1 VPPQVFVTGGA
12 GFIGANLVRTL
23 LQEGYAV
30 TVFDDFSAGQRGY
43 LAGLP
48 LSILEG
54 DVCDPESLMAGMT
67 HHDHV
72 IHLAAQTGVPRSLEN
87 PRRDCEQNVFGTL
100 NVLEAA
106 RNTGVQSLV
115 FASSNAPVGR
125 QPPPATENK
134 APLPVSPYG
143 ASKLAGEGYCLAYH
157 GSFGLSTVVL
167 RFGNVY
173 GPYCAHKQSVV
184 ARFMHDLQD
193 GKLRIDGD
201 GSQTRDF
208 VFVEDLT
215 RAIVA
220 ALHSE
225 IGGEVFQ
232 ISSGRETAIAELA
245 GLVKQ
250 QAEMDVV
257 VEYGSSRP
265 GDVRRNYSDIEKAKA
280 LLGWQPQ
287 VELTDGLAAT
297 WNWLQ
302 DSRDRGLAL

>member
-1 VPPQVFVTGGA
+1 VPPLKVFVTGGA

-30 TVFDDFSAGQRGY
+30 TVFDDFSAGRRAY

-48 LSILEG
+48 LSVSEG
-54 DVCDPESLMAGMT
+54 DVCDPRSVMASMAG
-67 HHDHV
+67 HDHV
-72 IHLAAQTGVPRSLEN
+72 VHLAAQTGVPKSLEN
-87 PRRDCEQNVFGTL
+87 PRRDCEQNVLGTL

-106 RNTGVQSLV
+106 RITGVQSLV

-125 QPPPATENK
+125 QAPPATETK

-184 ARFMHDLQD
+184 ARFMHDLQA

-220 ALHSE
+220 ALRSGV
-225 IGGEVFQ
+225 GGEVFQ
-232 ISSGRETAIAELA
+232 ISGGRETPISELA
-245 GLVKQ
+245 GLVRQ
-250 QAEMDVV
+250 QTGLDAV
-257 VEYGSSRP
+257 VEHGSTRP
-265 GDVRRNYSDIEKAKA
+265 GDVRRNYSDIQKAKD
-280 LLGWQPQ
+280 LLGWQPR
-287 VELTDGLAAT
+287 VDLTDGLAAT
-297 WNWLQ
+297 WSWLQ
-302 DSRDRGLAL
+302 GS

>member
-1 VPPQVFVTGGA
+1 LSPLRVFVTGGA

-30 TVFDDFSAGQRGY
+30 TVFDDFSAGQRAY

-48 LSILEG
+48 LSVSEG
-54 DVCDPESLMAGMT
+54 DVCDPGSVVANMAG
-67 HHDHV
+67 HDHV
-72 IHLAAQTGVPRSLEN
+72 VHLAAQTGVPKSLEN

-106 RNTGVQSLV
+106 RITGVRSLV

-125 QPPPATENK
+125 QAPPATETK

-173 GPYCAHKQSVV
+173 GPYCSHKQSVV
-184 ARFMHDLQD
+184 ARF
-193 GKLRIDGD
+193 
-201 GSQTRDF
+201 
-208 VFVEDLT
+208 
-215 RAIVA
+215 A
-220 ALHSE
+220 ALRSG

-232 ISSGRETAIAELA
+232 ISSGRETPISELA
-245 GLVKQ
+245 GLVRQ
-250 QAEMDVV
+250 HTGMDVV
-257 VEYGSSRP
+257 VEHGSSRP
-265 GDVRRNYSDIEKAKA
+265 GDVRRNYSDIQKAKS
-280 LLGWQPQ
+280 LLGWQPR
-287 VELTDGLAAT
+287 VDLTDGLAAT
-297 WNWLQ
+297 WSWLQ
-302 DSRDRGLAL
+302 GS